1 MERSLWGRHA
11 NSGNDSNRE
20 LGEGQFK
27 VRSGWWG
34 PAVAAVGLHLYVRVG
49 EMLFSIIWSKHHDA
63 GLSPGVD
70 KLRDLQKPRSHFA

>member
-1 MERSLWGRHA
+1 MWGRHP

-27 VRSGWWG
+27 VRSGRWG
-34 PAVAAVGLHLYVRVG
+34 PAVAAAGLHLCGREG

-70 KLRDLQKPRSHFA
+70 KLGTYKHSSSHFA